1 VHEPLHSLRLRI
13 AAYPAA
19 HLIAVTKKRPLQQ
32 IQALYQEGQ
41 RAFGENHALEMQE
54 KAKAMPPDCEWHF
67 IGHLQTNKVKSIAA
81 HVHTIHSVD
90 SMRLMDEIQK
100 RAAMAQRKIRVLLQV
115 HIAQEEHKFGIRPES
130 MNDFMH
136 QLQSIAHPNLL
147 VSGLM
152 GMATQTED
160 PSQIRQEFRLLYDL
174 FQQIKINFRS
184 LDADFKE
191 ISMGMSNDYLL
202 ALEEGSTMLRIGSLL
217 FEEGA

>member
-1 VHEPLHSLRLRI
+1 MHDPLHSLLLHL
-13 AAYPAA
+13 ADYPAA
-19 HLIAVTKKRPLQQ
+19 HLIAVTKKRSLQQ

-41 RAFGENHALEMQE
+41 KAFGENHALEMQE

-67 IGHLQTNKVKSIAA
+67 IGHLQTNKVKSIAT

-115 HIAQEEHKFGIRPES
+115 HIAQEEHKFGIPPETLG
-130 MNDFMH
+130 DFMH
-136 QLQSIAHPNLL
+136 QLQRIEHPNLI

-160 PSQIRQEFRLLYDL
+160 PSQIRKEFRLLYDL
-174 FQQIKINFRS
+174 FQQIKTNFRS
-184 LDADFKE
+184 LDPDFKE

>member
-1 VHEPLHSLRLRI
+1 MHEPLHSLRLRL

-19 HLIAVTKKRPLQQ
+19 HLIAVTKKRSLQQ

-54 KAKAMPPDCEWHF
+54 KAMAMPLDCEWHF
-67 IGHLQTNKVKSIAA
+67 IGHLQTNKVKTIAT

-115 HIAQEEHKFGIRPES
+115 HIAQEEHKFGIPPETLG
-130 MNDFMH
+130 DFMY
-136 QLQSIAHPNLL
+136 QLQRIEHPNLI

-160 PSQIRQEFRLLYDL
+160 PSQIRKEFCLLYDL
-174 FQQIKINFRS
+174 FQQIKTNFRS

>member
-1 VHEPLHSLRLRI
+1 VHEPLHSLRLRL

-19 HLIAVTKKRPLQQ
+19 QLIAVTKTRPLHQ

-54 KAKAMPPDCEWHF
+54 KAKSMPPDCEWHF

-115 HIAQEEHKFGIRPES
+115 HIAQEEHKFGIPPETLG
-130 MNDFMH
+130 DFMY
-136 QLQSIAHPNLL
+136 QLQRIEHPNLI

-160 PSQIRQEFRLLYDL
+160 PSQIRQEFRLLHDL

-184 LDADFKE
+184 RDTNFRE

-217 FEEGA
+217 FEEGT